1 MLGFD
6 ISATDIRIKT
16 ESKKLDENNTKIDFL
31 LMVAKNVKMSNGLL
45 INLTYN
51 DIDMILSMLFIIQI
65 QTNSNPLQQLTFLR
79 QTAHFSEAS
88 KSDFCFQA
96 NVC

>member
-1 MLGFD
+1 MLKNSMLGFD

-16 ESKKLDENNTKIDFL
+16 ESKKIDENNTKIDFP

-45 INLTYN
+45 INLAYN

-65 QTNSNPLQQLTFLR
+65 QTNSHPLQQLTFLR
-79 QTAHFSEAS
+79 QTAHFSELLRAT
-88 KSDFCFQA
+88 F
-96 NVC
+96 V